1 MLLNVSRFYT
11 LLGDSF
17 FWFPENALMVG
28 ALFFWQII
36 HLGKVNMKDRDFGA
50 HSPEGVRWTGTP

>member
-1 MLLNVSRFYT
+1 
-11 LLGDSF
+11 LGDSF